1 MVGHVASPRDLFQIL
16 LVGSG
21 LLILCSLPGP
31 LGIKQLMQMLSV
43 VPGQGGWFQ
52 SVFPLT

>member
-1 MVGHVASPRDLFQIL
+1 MASPRDLFQLL

-31 LGIKQLMQMLSV
+31 LGIKQLMRMVTV
-43 VPGQGGWFQ
+43 VPGLGGWFQ

>member
-1 MVGHVASPRDLFQIL
+1 MVGHVASPFDLSQIL